1 MPELFAAVQAGAGRT
16 RACRAAYILA
26 LALLLPA
33 AAAHGQD
40 NYEIQVYG
48 ADLVPTGVTMVELH
62 SNFTFSGSTGVEEG
76 VLPTNHALHETLEIT
91 HGFSDW
97 FEVGFYLFTSARS
110 GTGWQWVGDH
120 IRPRV
125 AIPESWHW
133 PVGLSLS
140 QEIGYQRSEYSPD
153 TWTWEIR
160 PIIDQRLGRFY
171 WSFNPS
177 LERSLRGVSTSSGF
191 EFSPNAQVT
200 FDFSPTITGA
210 LEYYGAYGPLSG
222 FDPIAHTEQQLF
234 PSIDVNFGPR
244 WEFNTGVGFGLTN
257 ATDGLIVKTILGY
270 RI

>member
-1 MPELFAAVQAGAGRT
+1 MPQRFAVTGAGGT
-16 RACRAAYILA
+16 FPRACRAACMV
-26 LALLLPA
+26 ALLLLFLTRA
-33 AAAHGQD
+33 ARAQD

-48 ADLVPTGVTMVELH
+48 SDLVPTGLTMVELH
-62 SNFTFSGSTGVEEG
+62 SNFTFSGSAGIEQG

-91 HGFSDW
+91 HGFTDW
-97 FEVGFYLFTSARS
+97 FEIGVYLFTSARD

-120 IRPRV
+120 IRPRL

-140 QEIGYQRSEYSPD
+140 QEIGYQRSAYSPD

-160 PIIDQRLGRFY
+160 PIIDQRLGRWY
-171 WSFNPS
+171 WSFNPT
-177 LERSLRGVSTSSGF
+177 LERSLRGASSSSGF

-200 FDFSPTITGA
+200 FDVSRTITGA

-222 FDPIAHTEQQLF
+222 FDPLARTEQQLF

-270 RI
+270 RM